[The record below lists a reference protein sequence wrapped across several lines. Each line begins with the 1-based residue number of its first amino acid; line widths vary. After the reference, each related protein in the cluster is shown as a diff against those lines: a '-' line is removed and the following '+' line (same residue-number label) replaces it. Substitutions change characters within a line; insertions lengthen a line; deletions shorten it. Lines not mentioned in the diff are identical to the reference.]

1 MIIDLIS
8 PIWIILCWWFVI
20 THIFF
25 KSKVNRSKTQV
36 EKNNIQHDF
45 MILSWKCFCL
55 NILFCIQRGKNCAF
69 YVYKKLF
76 MNLFLIVL
84 FVCFTYC
91 SSFFFFLSLVIF
103 LKLSERTWQI
113 YCVVYFY
120 LFLGCTVSLRLCLI

>member
-20 THIFF
+20 PHIFF

-91 SSFFFFLSLVIF
+91 SSFFFCHLLSSWSFQSEPDRFTVWYTFIYFLDVQFLSASV
-103 LKLSERTWQI
+103 
-113 YCVVYFY
+113 
-120 LFLGCTVSLRLCLI
+120 